1 MFICAFALIEDY
13 KISTVVASK
22 KDNGDKYMF
31 LLLNYYWIHSKKVYT
46 WISLIQYSTCSVLC
60 YMMVAT
66 DCLHKTNEQISIFLP
81 NSFSK

>member
-46 WISLIQYSTCSVLC
+46 
-60 YMMVAT
+60 
-66 DCLHKTNEQISIFLP
+66 
-81 NSFSK
+81 